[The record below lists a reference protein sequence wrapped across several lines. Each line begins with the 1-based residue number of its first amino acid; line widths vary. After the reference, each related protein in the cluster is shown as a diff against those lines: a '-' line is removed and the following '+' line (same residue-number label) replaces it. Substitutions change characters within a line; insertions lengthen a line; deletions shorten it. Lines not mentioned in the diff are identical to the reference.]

1 MCAGAIINAR
11 IPRVVFGAY
20 DKKAG
25 AFGSV
30 VDLNAYPFNHHP
42 EIVSGVSESECASAL
57 SNFSEKKRKSSKCS
71 EAPILREQSPDPAYS
86 DCGGNL

>member
-30 VDLNAYPFNHHP
+30 VDLNAYPLNHHP
-42 EIVSGVSESECASAL
+42 EIVSGVSEDKCASAL
-57 SNFSEKKRKSSKCS
+57 SEFFRKKRKNSKCA
-71 EAPILREQSPDPAYS
+71 ETPILRDQTPDQAYS